1 VGGACS
7 ARGGAR
13 GGEGIQASSQILARL
28 GAALGALVGAAVIGA
43 EIVLTAH
50 ANRPELAGLAAAALV
65 LLALGLAWP
74 FPSLL
79 PWPLVVLA
87 GAYAWKLGDGGL
99 DQWAPVYAGGLLAI
113 AELAYWSVELRG
125 RARDTER
132 LTERRLALIA
142 ALALLSVA
150 AGGLVLAATSVRI
163 GGGVAAD
170 LVGAAAAVVA
180 LAVVAALARP
190 HG

>member
-1 VGGACS
+1 
-7 ARGGAR
+7 
-13 GGEGIQASSQILARL
+13 
-28 GAALGALVGAAVIGA
+28 
-43 EIVLTAH
+43 VLTAH
-50 ANRPELAGLAAAALV
+50 ANRPELAGLAAAAIV

-87 GAYAWKLGDGGL
+87 GAYAWKLGD
-99 DQWAPVYAGGLLAI
+99 GGLLAI